1 MVEAEP
7 STEVLSQAWNSSD
20 LIHQLRINRSLV
32 ILTLL
37 TRCVVLSVGGGGG
50 GGGGGGETYYD
61 TIKRKPSLYEE
72 LLTVFASA
80 NIPSAEDFP
89 PDRLK

>member
-20 LIHQLRINRSLV
+20 LVHQQRINRSLV

-37 TRCVVLSVGGGGG
+37 TRSVVLSVRERGGK
-50 GGGGGGETYYD
+50 GEIDYD
-61 TIKRKPSLYEE
+61 TIKRKPSLHGHGG

-89 PDRLK
+89 PVRLK

>member
-32 ILTLL
+32 IFTLL
-37 TRCVVLSVGGGGG
+37 TSCVVLCGKVEE
-50 GGGGGGETYYD
+50 GEGRERERERER
-61 TIKRKPSLYEE
+61 KRG
-72 LLTVFASA
+72 
-80 NIPSAEDFP
+80 D
-89 PDRLK
+89 